1 VLYCNLA
8 LRSPATTCIPALLK
22 FNDKDACWPFHPS
35 TYVSGRNH
43 WLSAVTAPSRLLAR
57 PQKRHGTRLY
67 PGEQRA
73 DDGKGNV
80 KPGIVVDRDICR
92 KAEFEFYLNSH
103 AGAWG
108 SFDADTTVSRFLMCC
123 CRYKWCIAWL

>member
-43 WLSAVTAPSRLLAR
+43 WLSAVTA
-57 PQKRHGTRLY
+57 